1 MQWKVPFKSGPHV
14 LITMKRG
21 VRISKIAGMTGGV
34 LIREV
39 TFISEV
45 LKLLEWFPL

>member
-1 MQWKVPFKSGPHV
+1 MEGTFQKWTACPDYDERH
-14 LITMKRG
+14 

-34 LIREV
+34 LVREV

-45 LKLLEWFPL
+45 LKLLEWFLL